1 VTSPQTAVS
10 TDEQQAARRKVWTY
24 LVLTLAF
31 SSIWYALIISAG
43 SLGVHGGAYV
53 GALMWSPGCAALLTR
68 LYYQRNVKGEGW
80 GWGETRWQ
88 VLAYLLPMAYATVA
102 YGAVWLLGL
111 GGVGTFPVSRLP
123 YFVVVGT
130 LQGSL
135 FALGEELGWRG
146 LLVPE
151 LAKITSFTRTVFIA
165 GVIWACWHM
174 PLILFADYNSGTPKW
189 YAVLC
194 FAVMVIGISFPFA
207 WFRLRSGSVWTG
219 MLMHASHNLWIQAFF
234 DRVTVDNGRTKWF
247 TTEFG
252 AALAVVGVIVGFLFW
267 RLRDRLPSPAAA
279 PVTPTVRVSDP
290 LLSP

>member
-1 VTSPQTAVS
+1 
-10 TDEQQAARRKVWTY
+10 
-24 LVLTLAF
+24 
-31 SSIWYALIISAG
+31 
-43 SLGVHGGAYV
+43 
-53 GALMWSPGCAALLTR
+53 
-68 LYYQRNVKGEGW
+68 
-80 GWGETRWQ
+80 
-88 VLAYLLPMAYATVA
+88 
-102 YGAVWLLGL
+102 
-111 GGVGTFPVSRLP
+111 
-123 YFVVVGT
+123 
-130 LQGSL
+130 
-135 FALGEELGWRG
+135 
-146 LLVPE
+146 VPE